1 MKVLAFDSTLGACSV
16 ALWIDGAVR
25 AGAFRLQQ
33 QGHAEALFPMIEAV
47 CTEAETTIAALDVL
61 ALTVGPGTFTGV
73 RIGLAAAR
81 GLRLVLRGPV
91 IAVPTLQAVAATARR
106 GHAEQPILVVH
117 DARRGDVYVQAFDS
131 ALQPLG
137 DPTVEPL
144 PDVAAAWQGR
154 AGLLA
159 GTGAPALAALWPQ
172 GVAIAGNPTAEGFG
186 QPDARDFAGLAVE
199 ALQRRGATAFAA
211 APLPVYL
218 RAPDAKLP
226 TRRGP

>member
-1 MKVLAFDSTLGACSV
+1 MKVLAFDTTLGACSV
-16 ALWIDGAVR
+16 ALWADGAVR
-25 AGAFRLQQ
+25 AAAFRLQQ

-47 CTEAETTIAALDVL
+47 CADAGTAIAALDAL

-81 GLRLVLRGPV
+81 GLRLALRGPV
-91 IAVPTLQAVAATARR
+91 VPIPTLQAIAATAQR
-106 GHAEQPILVVH
+106 GRAPRPVLVAH
-117 DARRGDVYVQAFDS
+117 DARRGEVYLQVFDN

-137 DPTVEPL
+137 NPRVEPL
-144 PDVAAAWQGR
+144 ADVAIAWQGR

-159 GTGAPALAALWPQ
+159 GTAAPALAALWRAS
-172 GVAIAGNPTAEGFG
+172 VVIAGDPAAEGFG
-186 QPDARDFAGLAVE
+186 QPDARDFAGLAAEV
-199 ALQRRGATAFAA
+199 LQRRGAAAFAA

-226 TRRGP
+226 TPRAP